1 MNAITTPAVDFDYED
16 FNTTTRRDTDTR
28 KHGLAEIRQDASGGV
43 YIYGALGCGKTRET
57 VQDALIAYL
66 GGRELLRYRV
76 WD

>member
-1 MNAITTPAVDFDYED
+1 MTATAVDFDYED

-43 YIYGALGCGKTRET
+43 YIYGALGCGKTRDT
-57 VQDALIAYL
+57 VQEALIAYL
-66 GGRELLRYRV
+66 GGRVLLRHRV